1 MVPPTPY
8 TEKTGSHKVDRTLAL
23 EVTGRWRL
31 RSVLLSGETVKL
43 ESDRTLV
50 LRPIAFDRTR
60 LVMLGSLLETTGR

>member
-1 MVPPTPY
+1 M
-8 TEKTGSHKVDRTLAL
+8 LAL

-50 LRPIAFDRTR
+50 LRPITFDRTR
-60 LVMLGSLLETTGR
+60 PIKVGTLLEMTGR